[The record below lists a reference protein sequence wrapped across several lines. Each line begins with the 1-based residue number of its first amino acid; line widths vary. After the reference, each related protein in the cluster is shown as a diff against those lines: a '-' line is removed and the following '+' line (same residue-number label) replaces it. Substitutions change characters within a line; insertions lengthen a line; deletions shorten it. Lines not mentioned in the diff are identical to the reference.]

1 MDWISTRL
9 PYRQTGYFSHIILDY
24 LEQAKQLSPFYRHPV
39 SAEGLRQSLEAR
51 KTCPTDRAALVQVL
65 EEQYAGVFAGE
76 ASGASGGPSASG
88 AAGAIAGASATR
100 VRENIARLAEE
111 TTFTVCTAHQ
121 PAIFTGHLYFIYKI
135 LHTIRLAEWLKE
147 QHPAYHFVPVFY
159 MGSEDADLDE
169 LGHIYL
175 GGDKLIWET
184 KQKGAVG
191 RMKTKG
197 LDKLYYRIEGQLAV
211 QPHGKELM
219 AMLKDAYLDSPDIQ
233 TATFKL
239 LHALFAEYGL
249 ITIIADHAV
258 FKKQLL
264 SVFEDDLFRQEPTR
278 IVSESIAG
286 LSEHYKIQAN
296 PRSINLFYL
305 KDDLRNRIE
314 RTPEGFQVVD
324 TPLRFTD
331 AGMRD
336 ELQRYPERF
345 SPNVILRGL
354 FQETILPN
362 LAFIGGGGETA
373 YWLELKALFDHYRT
387 PFPVLILRNSFLLV
401 EQHWMEKLVHAG
413 FDLPD
418 LFKGAAEL
426 VNELVRRDSENTL
439 SLGEEI
445 ALANNYYER
454 LKSLTRPVDP
464 TLEQHVEALQ
474 ARALEPIKTLEKKL
488 LKAER
493 RKFGDQQRQ
502 LAALKAALFPHDNL
516 QERVE
521 NFMPWY
527 AAMGPG
533 FIRALYEHSLV
544 LEQEF
549 QVLVES

>member
-24 LEQAKQLSPFYRHPV
+24 LEQAEQLSPFYRHPV

-51 KTCPTDRAALVQVL
+51 RAFPTDRASLVQAL
-65 EEQYAGVFAGE
+65 EEQYAGVLAGE
-76 ASGASGGPSASG
+76 ASATSDASPLGASPL
-88 AAGAIAGASATR
+88 GASR
-100 VRENIARLAEE
+100 VGENIARLAEE

-184 KQKGAVG
+184 KQTGAVG

-211 QPHGKELM
+211 QPHGRELI
-219 AMLKDAYLDSPDIQ
+219 ALLKAAYLESPDIQ

-239 LHALFAEYGL
+239 LHSLFAEYGL
-249 ITIIADHAV
+249 IVLNADKAI
-258 FKKQLL
+258 FKKQML
-264 SVFEDDLFRQEPTR
+264 SVFEDDLFNQEPTR

-296 PRSINLFYL
+296 PRPINLFYL
-305 KDDLRNRIE
+305 KDDIRNRIE

-331 AGMRD
+331 DEMRQ

-373 YWLELKALFDHYRT
+373 YWLELKALFDHYHT

-401 EQHWMEKLVHAG
+401 EQQWMEKLRHAG
-413 FDLPD
+413 FEIPD
-418 LFKGAAEL
+418 LFKGAGEL

-439 SLGEEI
+439 SLTAEI
-445 ALANNYYER
+445 AVANNYYER

-493 RKFGDQQRQ
+493 RKFSDQQRQ
-502 LAALKAALFPHDNL
+502 LAALKAALFPHDDL

-527 AAMGPG
+527 AVSGPA
-533 FIRALYEHSLV
+533 FIRALYEQSPV

>member
-1 MDWISTRL
+1 MHWKSTRL

-24 LEQAKQLSPFYRHPV
+24 LEQAEQLSPFYRHPV
-39 SAEGLRQSLEAR
+39 SAEGLRRSIEAR
-51 KTCPTDRAALVQVL
+51 KTFPTDRAVLVRAL
-65 EEQYAGVFAGE
+65 EEQYAGMLGNEASPASQVG
-76 ASGASGGPSASG
+76 ASGASEPSG
-88 AAGAIAGASATR
+88 ASR
-100 VRENIARLAEE
+100 VRENIARLAEG

-135 LHTIRLAEWLKE
+135 LHAIRLAEWLKE

-175 GGDKLIWET
+175 GGDKLTWET
-184 KQKGAVG
+184 KQTGAVG

-211 QPHGKELM
+211 QPYGRELLALLKE
-219 AMLKDAYLDSPDIQ
+219 AYLESPDIQ

-239 LHALFAEYGL
+239 LHSLFAGYGL
-249 ITIIADHAV
+249 IVLNADKAV
-258 FKKQLL
+258 FKKQMLQ
-264 SVFEDDLFRQEPTR
+264 VFEDDLFRQEPTR
-278 IVSESIAG
+278 IVNESIAG
-286 LSEHYKIQAN
+286 LSAHYKIQAN
-296 PRSINLFYL
+296 PRPINLFYL
-305 KDDLRNRIE
+305 KDDIRNRIE
-314 RTPEGFQVVD
+314 RTAEGFQVVD
-324 TPLRFTD
+324 TSLKFSD
-331 AGMRD
+331 EQMRE
-336 ELQRYPERF
+336 ELKQFPERF

-373 YWLELKALFDHYRT
+373 YWLELKALFDHYHT

-401 EQHWMEKLVHAG
+401 EQHWMEKLTHAG
-413 FDLPD
+413 FALPD
-418 LFKGAAEL
+418 VFKGADVL

-439 SLGEEI
+439 SLEEEI
-445 ALANNYYER
+445 VLAHNYYER
-454 LKSLTRPVDP
+454 LKTLTRPVDP

-474 ARALEPIKTLEKKL
+474 ARALEPIKTLQKKL

-527 AAMGPG
+527 AATGPE
-533 FIRALYEHSLV
+533 FIRELYRQSPV

-549 QVLVES
+549 VVLVGS

>member
-24 LEQAKQLSPFYRHPV
+24 LEQAEQLSPFYRHPV
-39 SAEGLRQSLEAR
+39 SAEGLRRSLEAR
-51 KTCPTDRAALVQVL
+51 KAFAMDRAALVQGL
-65 EEQYAGVFAGE
+65 EEQYAGELAKDS
-76 ASGASGGPSASG
+76 SGASQV
-88 AAGAIAGASATR
+88 GASR
-100 VRENIARLAEE
+100 VRENIARLAEG

-147 QHPAYHFVPVFY
+147 QYPAYHFVPVFF

-184 KQKGAVG
+184 KQTGAVG

-197 LDKLYYRIEGQLAV
+197 LDKLYYRIEGELAV
-211 QPHGKELM
+211 QPYGRELM
-219 AMLKDAYLDSPDIQ
+219 TILKTAYLESPDIQ
-233 TATFKL
+233 TATFRF

-249 ITIIADHAV
+249 ITIIADKAI
-258 FKKQLL
+258 FKKQLV

-296 PRSINLFYL
+296 PRPINLFYL
-305 KDDLRNRIE
+305 KDDIRNRIE

-331 AGMRD
+331 EEMRR
-336 ELQRYPERF
+336 ELRQYPERF

-373 YWLELKALFDHYRT
+373 YWLELKALFEHYGT

-401 EQHWMEKLVHAG
+401 EKHWMEKLRHAG

-418 LFKGAAEL
+418 LFKGAEQL

-439 SLGEEI
+439 NLVEEI
-445 ALANNYYER
+445 AVANNYYER

-464 TLEQHVEALQ
+464 TLEKHVEALQ
-474 ARALEPIKTLEKKL
+474 ARALGPIKTLEKKL

-502 LAALKAALFPHDNL
+502 LATLKAALFPHDNL
-516 QERVE
+516 QERIE

-527 AAMGPG
+527 AAFGPA
-533 FIRALYEHSLV
+533 FIRALYEQSQV

-549 QVLVES
+549 VVLVES